1 MGTAF
6 TSCPLHVKEVYFLKI
21 KVCILSVFLSV
32 LLFFSNFS
40 VKANNVTSFPAFPS
54 PVEGKS
60 STHYIILYNNELQRY
75 ELYKPLDV
83 SNIFCEQEAG
93 QPPKIKLRSYGK
105 WYSWTGEMTSWK
117 ELSDFTEI
125 NQILLYP
132 HMDLLYSSFDIKNED
147 GSIFFQRAPIKVSFL
162 TQMKKIQMGATMKTV
177 VYLIPLL
184 MALLVS
190 LIAFRKTWAW
200 LLKVLHKA

>member
-1 MGTAF
+1 M
-6 TSCPLHVKEVYFLKI
+6 KKI
-21 KVCILSVFLSV
+21 LIIIPFLSV

-83 SNIFCEQEAG
+83 SNIFCEQETG

-105 WYSWTGEMTSWK
+105 WYSWTGEMTSWQ

-162 TQMKKIQMGATMKTV
+162 TQMKKVQIGAVLETV
-177 VYLIPLL
+177 AKMVPVV
-184 MALLVS
+184 M
-190 LIAFRKTWAW
+190 IAVAGFLGFRKAFNL
-200 LLKVLHKA
+200 LLKVFHQA